1 MLDSDS
7 PVNSSGDQCCCIG
20 ISSQSRSLSSYIA
33 CQHPKEEDCGISNF
47 ITFESEM
54 QEPEVH
60 RPAGSSVCA
69 AGCPLPTSSTLN
81 RSFNLGMTG
90 AIWTANP
97 APQRPR
103 PRVPQERRPAPS
115 PPMPGPRPRVL
126 QERRRPNS
134 RPTQRRQR
142 GRTSA
147 KSPPYASPRQRESH
161 QGQEPTVIPSEES
174 AFGSHNFLRAD
185 GRGRNLFQEFMA
197 SLPRPISA
205 TAVRS
210 PPRTRTPS
218 PDIFLELYSHTRHPF
233 DYRTHLTILPSWA
246 RKVEKKSQGE
256 CVICYGEDRH
266 LQIKY
271 KSFGTIKVC
280 CHCVVGVYQSINSC
294 PVCRF
299 RGEF

>member
-20 ISSQSRSLSSYIA
+20 ISSQYRSLSSYIA
-33 CQHPKEEDCGISNF
+33 CKHPKEEDCGISNF

-115 PPMPGPRPRVL
+115 PPCQDLAQGCFRKEGVLTPIPPKDVREGGPALNLRHTPL
-126 QERRRPNS
+126 QDSESLTKDRS
-134 RPTQRRQR
+134 RQ
-142 GRTSA
+142 
-147 KSPPYASPRQRESH
+147 
-161 QGQEPTVIPSEES
+161 
-174 AFGSHNFLRAD
+174 
-185 GRGRNLFQEFMA
+185 
-197 SLPRPISA
+197 
-205 TAVRS
+205 
-210 PPRTRTPS
+210 
-218 PDIFLELYSHTRHPF
+218 
-233 DYRTHLTILPSWA
+233 
-246 RKVEKKSQGE
+246 
-256 CVICYGEDRH
+256 
-266 LQIKY
+266 
-271 KSFGTIKVC
+271 
-280 CHCVVGVYQSINSC
+280 
-294 PVCRF
+294 
-299 RGEF
+299 